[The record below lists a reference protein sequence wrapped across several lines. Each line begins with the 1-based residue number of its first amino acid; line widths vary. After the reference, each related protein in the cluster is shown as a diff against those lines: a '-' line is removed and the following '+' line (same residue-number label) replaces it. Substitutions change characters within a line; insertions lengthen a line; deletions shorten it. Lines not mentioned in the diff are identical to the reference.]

1 MRTRVIQ
8 DGPAPGQEVPA
19 QAPSLSRSVVARHP
33 LATFFVLSYAIA
45 WGFLPFGSFGAF
57 APLVAAVVVIGV
69 AEGRSGFRR
78 WGARMVP
85 WRVGGRWYAAAV
97 ALPVVTLVIAGS
109 LNRVLGAPAP
119 NLGQFTP
126 WYTVLLLFAVNV
138 VNPLGGP
145 MGEEPGWRGFAQ
157 PGLQRTRSPLA
168 ATSIMAVLVTGW
180 HLPLLSP
187 QFGLRPV
194 ELLSTAAVTF
204 WYAWLF
210 NSSGGSIVPALV
222 AHAVDASLETSTL
235 WSGND
240 GTRLIT
246 LWAVVASTLTAVLIV
261 TDWHTWTTRVP
272 ALEES

>member
-1 MRTRVIQ
+1 
-8 DGPAPGQEVPA
+8 
-19 QAPSLSRSVVARHP
+19 
-33 LATFFVLSYAIA
+33 
-45 WGFLPFGSFGAF
+45 
-57 APLVAAVVVIGV
+57 
-69 AEGRSGFRR
+69 
-78 WGARMVP
+78 
-85 WRVGGRWYAAAV
+85 
-97 ALPVVTLVIAGS
+97 
-109 LNRVLGAPAP
+109 
-119 NLGQFTP
+119 
-126 WYTVLLLFAVNV
+126 
-138 VNPLGGP
+138 

-235 WSGND
+235 WSGSD
-240 GTRLIT
+240 STRLIT
-246 LWAVVASTLTAVLIV
+246 LWAVVASTLTALLIV
-261 TDWHTWTTRVP
+261 TDWRRWTTRIP